1 MGQLFSSLLPFTAR
15 GGYTSFLSLAVG
27 LGAICGILASLALT
41 GLIVPSAL
49 PAIVAPIGASSVLV
63 FAVPASPLAKPYAVI
78 MGNSVSAA
86 IGVLVSIAI
95 PHQML
100 AAGLAVGLAIMVM
113 TATRSLHPPGGA
125 AALTAVLLHP
135 SSAGPAAALLFPLVP
150 VGLNSIILVC
160 VGIAFHRLSGRS
172 YPHHAVPASPPAET
186 ATGLHREDILAAL
199 HKTGEAFDIEP
210 EDLERLLTLAE
221 GNREARLFS
230 ALAIRPCAPYVQ
242 QCRRG
247 LPLGYGDKRNVE

>member
-1 MGQLFSSLLPFTAR
+1 MLPFTAR
-15 GGYTSFLSLAVG
+15 GDYTSFLSLAVG
-27 LGAICGILASLALT
+27 LGAVCGILASLTLT
-41 GLIVPSAL
+41 GLIAPAAL

-63 FAVPASPLAKPYAVI
+63 FAIPASPLAKPYAVI
-78 MGNSVSAA
+78 MGNVLSAA

-135 SSAGPAAALLFPLVP
+135 SSAGPTAALLFPLVP
-150 VGLNSIILVC
+150 VGLNSLILVC

-172 YPHHAVPASPPAET
+172 YPHHAMPPSPTTET
-186 ATGLHREDILAAL
+186 ATELRREDILAAL
-199 HKTGEAFDIEP
+199 HKTGEAFDIEL
-210 EDLERLLTLAE
+210 EDLERLLTPAE
-221 GNREARLFS
+221 EHRNGRG
-230 ALAIRPCAPYVQ
+230 AIRIAP
-242 QCRRG
+242 
-247 LPLGYGDKRNVE
+247 N

>member
-1 MGQLFSSLLPFTAR
+1 MLPFTAR

-27 LGAICGILASLALT
+27 LGAVCGILASLTLT
-41 GLIVPSAL
+41 GLIAPAAL

-63 FAVPASPLAKPYAVI
+63 FAIPASPLAKPYAVI
-78 MGNSVSAA
+78 MGNILSAA

-100 AAGLAVGLAIMVM
+100 AAGLAVGLAIIAM

-135 SSAGPAAALLFPLVP
+135 SSAGPTAALLFPLVP
-150 VGLNSIILVC
+150 VGLNSLILVC

-172 YPHHAVPASPPAET
+172 YPHHAMPPSPTTET
-186 ATGLHREDILAAL
+186 ATELRREDILAAL
-199 HKTGEAFDIEP
+199 HKTGEAFDIEL

-221 GNREARLFS
+221 EHRDGRGAVR
-230 ALAIRPCAPYVQ
+230 IAP
-242 QCRRG
+242 
-247 LPLGYGDKRNVE
+247 N

>member
-1 MGQLFSSLLPFTAR
+1 MGQFFSSVLPFTAR

-27 LGAICGILASLALT
+27 MGAVCGILASLALT
-41 GLIVPSAL
+41 GLIAPAAL

-63 FAVPASPLAKPYAVI
+63 FAIPASPLAKPYAVI
-78 MGNSVSAA
+78 MGNVLSAA

-125 AALTAVLLHP
+125 TALTAVLLHP
-135 SSAGPAAALLFPLVP
+135 SSAGPTAALLFPLVP
-150 VGLNSIILVC
+150 VGLNSLILVC

-172 YPHHAVPASPPAET
+172 YPHHAMPPSPTTET
-186 ATGLHREDILAAL
+186 ATELRREDILAAL
-199 HKTGEAFDIEP
+199 HKTGEAFDIEL

-221 GNREARLFS
+221 EHRNGRG
-230 ALAIRPCAPYVQ
+230 AIRIAP
-242 QCRRG
+242 
-247 LPLGYGDKRNVE
+247 N

>member
-1 MGQLFSSLLPFTAR
+1 MGQFFSSVLPFTAR

-27 LGAICGILASLALT
+27 LGAVCGILASLALT
-41 GLIVPSAL
+41 GLIAPAAL

-63 FAVPASPLAKPYAVI
+63 FAIPASPLAKPYAVI
-78 MGNSVSAA
+78 MGNVLSAA

-100 AAGLAVGLAIMVM
+100 AAGLAVGLAIIAM

-135 SSAGPAAALLFPLVP
+135 SLAGPTAALLFPLVP
-150 VGLNSIILVC
+150 VGLNSLILVC
-160 VGIAFHRLSGRS
+160 VGIAFHRLSCRS
-172 YPHHAVPASPPAET
+172 YPHHAMPPSPTTET
-186 ATGLHREDILAAL
+186 ATELRREDILAAL
-199 HKTGEAFDIEP
+199 HKTGEAFDIEL

-221 GNREARLFS
+221 EHRDGRGAVR
-230 ALAIRPCAPYVQ
+230 IAP
-242 QCRRG
+242 
-247 LPLGYGDKRNVE
+247 N